1 MNILLLF
8 MIHKSYSFKI
18 MRNNISILKSC
29 VICKYIIW
37 TWCARFGKILL
48 LVGICLQVQ
57 IIFLFSFI
65 RFYVD
70 IKQQIRLIEKG
81 VLLKDSRFIQRVVR
95 SLTTIRKRLNNSV
108 LRRLVNIYVS
118 QPNFASRD
126 SLLKVANELFGFQI
140 VCFSFQIVVKF

>member
-1 MNILLLF
+1 
-8 MIHKSYSFKI
+8 MI
-18 MRNNISILKSC
+18 
-29 VICKYIIW
+29 
-37 TWCARFGKILL
+37 
-48 LVGICLQVQ
+48 
-57 IIFLFSFI
+57 
-65 RFYVD
+65 D